1 MYIAI
6 CDDHIETAR
15 DLQRKI
21 LDLPLDNIGGIDIFT
36 SPDELIFAAEDL
48 HYDVVFMDIEL
59 GSISGIE
66 LSARLLRIHPDMQI
80 IFISGYDDYYLQV
93 YDVNHVFFLR
103 KPIETQRLLTAL
115 ETAQNRI
122 LASRDEFLPVKIHH
136 SILRIPQSGIMYIEK
151 DKRMIRINMV
161 NGEIYNAYG
170 KLPELL
176 ESLNDF
182 FFQCHTSYIIN
193 FRYIREMSEKK
204 FILTPTYA
212 GTAGAASCKAD
223 GPDETEAAAKIKTDG
238 KAELSKEEEVPK
250 EIEIPISRKYY
261 HEARGKFLRYLV

>member
-21 LDLPLDNIGGIDIFT
+21 LDLPLDNIGGINIFT
-36 SPDELIFAAEDL
+36 DPDELIFAAEDL

-93 YDVNHVFFLR
+93 YDVEHIFFLR
-103 KPIETQRLLTAL
+103 KPIETQRLMTAL
-115 ETAQNRI
+115 ETAQDRI
-122 LASRDEFLPVKIHH
+122 LTSRDEFLPVKIKR

-204 FILTPTYA
+204 FILIPTYA
-212 GTAGAASCKAD
+212 GVASCKAN
-223 GPDETEAAAKIKTDG
+223 GPDETEAAAKSEAAG
-238 KAELSKEEEVPK
+238 KAELSKEDEVPK

-261 HEARGKFLRYLV
+261 HEAREKFLRHLV